1 MTTVSSDRVL
11 GEAKLRKLRSQFQTG
26 ILMESVEKHEVC
38 WTRKKKKTSHICIF
52 QINIFHHF
60 QYEEDDLPL
69 GSVCPLARVRVCSG
83 WYEELN
89 NFAPVLLP
97 SSQHTITLVL
107 SFRLVT
113 TIIPS

>member
-1 MTTVSSDRVL
+1 MRCGL
-11 GEAKLRKLRSQFQTG
+11 K
-26 ILMESVEKHEVC
+26 SVKSNLSTDC
-38 WTRKKKKTSHICIF
+38 CIS

-89 NFAPVLLP
+89 SFAPVLLP
-97 SSQHTITLVL
+97 SSHDTLTLVL

-113 TIIPS
+113 TIIPSSIIVKCMQMDTRG